1 MLRIQAKLRIL
12 KGIQMNSQE
21 IKERIDEI
29 LLSFYQKDHSLLKE
43 SICYSIQAGGK
54 RFRPILLVKILE
66 GFGFKIT
73 TDVLKVGAALEMIH
87 TSSLIHDDLPAMDND
102 DYRRGILTNHK
113 KFGEANAIL
122 AGDAL
127 LLDPYQLLSTV
138 NFDAKIVV
146 KLVSALA
153 KASGFQGMV
162 GGQSIDI
169 NSENQVISYEL
180 LKELHA
186 KKTGAMIVF
195 PFIAA
200 GIIANV
206 TAETTI
212 QLEQLGAHIGLA
224 FQIRDDIIDVTE
236 SFEILGKTPQKDIAE
251 NKATYV
257 SLFGLQKAKQ
267 LLNEQLDKSEE
278 LLEQINDFNTET
290 LKPIINQLKIKD
302 VE

>member
-1 MLRIQAKLRIL
+1 
-12 KGIQMNSQE
+12 MNNQE
-21 IKERIDEI
+21 IKAQIDQILIAFYQEDES
-29 LLSFYQKDHSLLKE
+29 LLSE

-66 GFGFKIT
+66 GLNFKIT

-102 DYRRGILTNHK
+102 DYRRGMLTNHK

-138 NFDAKIVV
+138 DFKADIVV
-146 KLVSALA
+146 KLISALA
-153 KASGFQGMV
+153 KASGFRGMV

-169 NSENQVISYEL
+169 NSENQTISYEL

-200 GIIANV
+200 GIIAGV
-206 TAETTI
+206 PEKTAN
-212 QLEQLGAHIGLA
+212 QLQELGERIGLA

-236 SFEILGKTPQKDIAE
+236 SFETLGKTPQKDIAE

-257 SLFGLQKAKQ
+257 SLFGLEKAKQ
-267 LLNEQLDKSEE
+267 LLSEQLEHSE
-278 LLEQINDFNTET
+278 LLLGEIVDFNANKIE
-290 LKPIINQLKIKD
+290 PIISQLKIKD
-302 VE
+302 ET

>member
-1 MLRIQAKLRIL
+1 MRIDRIL
-12 KGIQMNSQE
+12 T
-21 IKERIDEI
+21 
-29 LLSFYQKDHSLLKE
+29 SFYQKDDSLLTE

-66 GFGFKIT
+66 GFDYKIT

-102 DYRRGILTNHK
+102 DYRRGLLTNHK

-127 LLDPYQLLSTV
+127 LLDPYQLIATV
-138 NFDAKIVV
+138 DFEAEVVV
-146 KLVSALA
+146 KLISALA

-169 NSENQVISYEL
+169 NSENQTISYEL

-200 GIIANV
+200 GIIASV
-206 TAETTI
+206 PAETAA
-212 QLEQLGAHIGLA
+212 QLQQLGERIGLA

-236 SFEILGKTPQKDIAE
+236 SFETLGKTPQKDIAE

-257 SLFGLQKAKQ
+257 SLFGLEKAKQ
-267 LLNEQLDKSEE
+267 LLDEQLYQSEM
-278 LLEQINDFNTET
+278 LLGQITGFNTKQ

-302 VE
+302 KT

>member
-1 MLRIQAKLRIL
+1 
-12 KGIQMNSQE
+12 MNNQE
-21 IKERIDEI
+21 IKASIDEI
-29 LLSFYQKDHSLLKE
+29 LLSFYQKDYSLLSE

-54 RFRPILLVKILE
+54 RFRPILLVKVLE
-66 GFGFKIT
+66 GFNLKIT

-102 DYRRGILTNHK
+102 DYRRGMLTNHK

-127 LLDPYQLLSTV
+127 LLDPYQLLATV
-138 NFDAKIVV
+138 DFEAQIIV
-146 KLVSALA
+146 KLMLALA

-169 NSENQVISYEL
+169 NSENQAISYEL
-180 LKELHA
+180 LKQLHA

-200 GIIANV
+200 GIIAKV
-206 TAETTI
+206 PEATAI
-212 QLEQLGAHIGLA
+212 QLEHLGEHIGLA

-236 SFEILGKTPQKDIAE
+236 SFETLGKTPQKDIAE

-257 SLFGLQKAKQ
+257 RLFGLEKAKQ
-267 LLNEQLDKSEE
+267 LLSEQLNQAEV
-278 LLEQINDFNTET
+278 LLGQILDFNSET
-290 LKPIINQLKIKD
+290 LKPIINQLRIKD
-302 VE
+302 EL